1 MTAFMRTIEDT
12 YAVPAFDYR
21 ALHDFSLANPD
32 AFWRSVWT
40 FTGIR
45 GDIGEH
51 VVADYDRMPGA
62 QFFPEAR
69 LNFAENLLRR
79 TDDDAAIVFNG
90 ENRVHRTMSA
100 RELRREVARFAAA
113 LRLHGVSVGDRVA
126 GFVPNLPEAVVAAL
140 AAAAIG
146 AVWSSCSPD
155 FGVQGVIDR
164 FGQIEPAILVAAD
177 GYFYAGKT

>member
-1 MTAFMRTIEDT
+1 MTAFMRTIEDA

-62 QFFPEAR
+62 HFFPEAR

-79 TDDDAAIVFNG
+79 RSAPCGRRA
-90 ENRVHRTMSA
+90 RRTSASTASSIGSA
-100 RELRREVARFAAA
+100 RSSRRSWLRPTATSTRER
-113 LRLHGVSVGDRVA
+113 RTTPS
-126 GFVPNLPEAVVAAL
+126 
-140 AAAAIG
+140 
-146 AVWSSCSPD
+146 
-155 FGVQGVIDR
+155 
-164 FGQIEPAILVAAD
+164 
-177 GYFYAGKT
+177 